1 MNHAQRRRRDLFLG
15 LGFLAPNIL
24 GVLVFV
30 VFPVVFSIGLAFT
43 NWDLKK
49 HNMWHPG
56 QSPGFVGLDNFVR
69 LINEGNF
76 LTYLGNTLFM
86 MMAIPFGIAASL
98 MAAMLLSQDTRGGGG
113 RVWVWLLATAG
124 LVAGACLLA
133 AAGLGGTGMTLLLVG
148 LAAVVLLAG
157 TLGGNTV
164 YRTLFYA
171 PAFTAGVATFI
182 LWKKLFSPQNGPIN
196 DALAPV
202 VGGLGR
208 GVAAVPAGLVQSG
221 LILGAVLSVALLAYA
236 TRVMIR
242 MWRDG
247 DAGTASLVPGLLMVV
262 PAVVVAFWAF
272 GLGGVPTPAAEQV
285 RAGVASVADPS
296 ADLRAWAA
304 VARSVVIVGTLVAL
318 VVAVIAVGR
327 GRSFGSRATEAMGTT
342 ISLSLA
348 TMTAVFVLVGLGA
361 VCLNLPGMAAAE
373 GGLQPPKWLNDY
385 DWAKPSLMLMGFWAA
400 IGSAN
405 MLLYLAALTNVPGEL
420 YEAADIDGASRFA
433 RFWHVTWPQLAPT
446 TFFIAVMSVI
456 GGLQGGFE
464 SARTMTQGGPAGST
478 TTLSYFIYTEGFET
492 GRFSFASAVAWAL
505 FILVLAVTMF
515 NWKFGN
521 KYVND

>member
-15 LGFLAPNIL
+15 IAFLSPNIL

-30 VFPVVFSIGLAFT
+30 VFPVVFSVGLAFT

-56 QSPGFVGLDNFVR
+56 QTPEFVGFDNFVR
-69 LINEGNF
+69 LVNEGNF
-76 LTYLGNTLFM
+76 LTYLGNTLYM

-124 LVAGACLLA
+124 LVAGACILA

-202 VGGLGR
+202 VGGFGNA
-208 GVAAVPAGLVQSG
+208 VAALPAGLVRSG
-221 LILGAVLSVALLAYA
+221 LILGVVLAVALLAYA
-236 TRVMIR
+236 TRVLLR

-247 DAGTASLVPGLLMVV
+247 DAGTASLVPGLLMLI
-262 PAVVVAFWAF
+262 PAAVAAFWGF
-272 GLGGVPTPAAEQV
+272 GLGPDVG
-285 RAGVASVADPS
+285 ASG
-296 ADLRAWAA
+296 LGGWAWAA
-304 VARSVVIVGTLVAL
+304 RAILLVGTAGALAVAIFAL
-318 VVAVIAVGR
+318 AR
-327 GRSFGSRATEAMGTT
+327 GRAFASRATEAMGTT

-348 TMTAVFVLVGLGA
+348 TMTAAFVLVGLGA
-361 VCLNLPGMAAAE
+361 VCLNLPGMAASE
-373 GGLQPPKWLNDY
+373 QGLTPPKWLNDY

-464 SARTMTQGGPAGST
+464 SARTMTNGGPAGST

-505 FILVLAVTMF
+505 FLLVLAVTMF